1 MSEKHPTLV
10 REDSPV
16 YYAADCSQYT
26 ILFYCFKN
34 KKKKK
39 YREAALA
46 RISSSPNCLLTV
58 SAYIHIED
66 TYMHLNTTLR
76 KIPDIHAFIIKSPQC
91 QFGIT

>member
-1 MSEKHPTLV
+1 MLLTLH
-10 REDSPV
+10 STQFSSI
-16 YYAADCSQYT
+16 ALKT
-26 ILFYCFKN
+26 N
-34 KKKKK
+34 KKK

-46 RISSSPNCLLTV
+46 RISSSPNYLLTV